1 MNHNDDFSRGGVVM
15 KKLILLTLALSLLM
29 AGPAKAR
36 TKLVALPDR
45 EVVSVRLDNPQATLV
60 EEERI
65 LTLQEGENLV
75 DFSWRGVQIDPDSI
89 RLATLSHTDKVTLL
103 SVSYPPGEAALV
115 WRIHSEGAWEE
126 KVRISYLL
134 SYIDRL
140 VTYKGVASKDEKNLD
155 LQAFLVL
162 RNFSGEDFTDAT
174 INLGQGEPFTT
185 SSSHE
190 ETRQVHFLSADSV
203 PIRKTFTWDAAR
215 KPWEPKR
222 LDQDVGIPVH
232 YIIENSGDGL
242 GQDLLWDGKVRIFQ
256 DDGNGSTIFLGEDRV
271 GLTPVGEE
279 MSVYIGDSRD
289 VSVTQQKVT
298 NRTINPRPSK
308 HKVILY
314 DTEEKI
320 EAELENF
327 KDETVTVDLVQHI
340 PGEWE
345 MKNSSMEYEK
355 KDTNTLV
362 YTVLVPAKGKEKVSF
377 TYNRRNVRR

>member
-1 MNHNDDFSRGGVVM
+1 M
-15 KKLILLTLALSLLM
+15 KKAMIVAVALVLTVGAT
-29 AGPAKAR
+29 AEAR

-45 EVVSVRLDNPQATLV
+45 EAVTVRLDNPQATLV
-60 EEERI
+60 EEERV

-89 RLATLSHTDKVTLL
+89 RLAIMSHPGKVTLL

-115 WRIHSEGAWEE
+115 WRIHSGGAWEE

-162 RNFSGEDFTDAT
+162 RNFSGEDFTDAA
-174 INLGQGEPFTT
+174 INLGQGEPFN
-185 SSSHE
+185 SPSSHE
-190 ETRQVHFLSADSV
+190 ETRQVHFLSAEDV
-203 PIRKTFTWDAAR
+203 PVKKTFTWDAAQ

-222 LDQDVGIPVH
+222 LDTDVGIPVH
-232 YIIENSGDGL
+232 YVIENSVKSGL
-242 GQDLLWDGKVRIFQ
+242 GRDLLWDGKVRVFQ
-256 DDGNGSTIFLGEDRV
+256 DDGRGSTIFLGEDRV

-279 MSVYIGDSRD
+279 MRIYIGDSRD
-289 VSVTQQKVT
+289 VSVTQLKVM
-298 NRTINPRPSK
+298 NNTINPRPSRYT
-308 HKVILY
+308 VVLY

-320 EAELENF
+320 ETELENF
-327 KDETVTVDLVQHI
+327 KDEAVIVDLVQHI

-345 MKNSSMEYEK
+345 MKNSSLEYEK
-355 KDTNTLV
+355 KDANTIV
-362 YTVLVPAKGKEKVSF
+362 YHVRVPAKGKEKMSF
-377 TYNRRNVRR
+377 HYNRRNVRR